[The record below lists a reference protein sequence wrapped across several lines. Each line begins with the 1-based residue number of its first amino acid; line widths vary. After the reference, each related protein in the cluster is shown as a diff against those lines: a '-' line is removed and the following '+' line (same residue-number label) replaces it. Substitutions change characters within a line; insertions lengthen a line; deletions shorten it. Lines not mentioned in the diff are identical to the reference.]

1 MEENLFHAPTAD
13 LDHMR
18 YHVRRR
24 DKEIVEEET
33 LKEILRRARYV
44 TIAMCRGG
52 EPYLVTLSQGY
63 DEENNRIYFH
73 CAREGKKLD
82 FLRENPQIWG
92 QAILDY
98 GYKEGECN
106 HLYASVMFR
115 GRVTFISDPEEKLQ
129 ALKLMIRHQDR
140 NPERLFR
147 RLEEWERDG
156 TLGRALVGRIDIE
169 ELTGK
174 KSPEVSI

>member
-1 MEENLFHAPTAD
+1 
-13 LDHMR
+13 MR

-24 DKEIVEEET
+24 DKEIVEERT
-33 LKEILRRARYV
+33 LKEILKRARYI

-63 DEENNRIYFH
+63 DERENRIYFH
-73 CAREGKKLD
+73 CAKEGKKLD
-82 FLRENPQIWG
+82 FLRMNPRVWG
-92 QAILDY
+92 QAIIDF

-106 HLYASVMFR
+106 HLYASVMFS
-115 GRVTFISDPEEKLQ
+115 GRVTFISDRGEKLD
-129 ALKLMIRHQDR
+129 ALRLMIRHQDR
-140 NPERLFR
+140 NPELLMR

-156 TLGRALVGRIDIE
+156 TLDRALVGRIDIE

-174 KSPEVSI
+174 ISPEVSI